1 MEKALETFRKRFAP
15 PGLKP
20 GGSVA
25 IPSLT
30 GSADAFLALA
40 LAAEPRVV
48 LAVVPGLPDADRLLA
63 DLGVICN
70 SMPASRSKWRK
81 ARVLEFPV
89 PGADDVTRTGTEAG
103 LPAATPATTLRH
115 AAIGMSFTGHV
126 SVSSSFLYSD
136 SPRRMYQSANG
147 VVAPAN
153 SRCTVPD
160 GSRTS
165 VTSSSVGAR
174 QSFVQTVIGKPNCE
188 LSSLYRESGTPS
200 RRMPTPNTV

>member
-15 PGLKP
+15 PGLEP

-30 GSADAFLALA
+30 GSADAFLSLA

-70 SMPASRSKWRK
+70 SLPASRGKWRK

-89 PGADDVTRTGTEAG
+89 PGADDR
-103 LPAATPATTLRH
+103 AAFALRLK
-115 AAIGMSFTGHV
+115 IGRAHV
-126 SVSSSFLYSD
+126 
-136 SPRRMYQSANG
+136 
-147 VVAPAN
+147 
-153 SRCTVPD
+153 
-160 GSRTS
+160 
-165 VTSSSVGAR
+165 
-174 QSFVQTVIGKPNCE
+174 
-188 LSSLYRESGTPS
+188 
-200 RRMPTPNTV
+200 